1 MNEWEKKQKFE
12 YSKSLH
18 IESRWKG
25 EKTNEWTTIALENW
39 KSMQMSSEHNPLPP
53 FSLPMQCFSSQMQPL
68 LCRSFFFFLDNFRP
82 HAISMLELNSN
93 NSTRVLALSSVCSTT
108 FYDFFR

>member
-25 EKTNEWTTIALENW
+25 EKNERMNNYRSRKLKVNANELWTQPTSTLLSPYAMLF
-39 KSMQMSSEHNPLPP
+39 KSNATPTVSVVL
-53 FSLPMQCFSSQMQPL
+53 FL
-68 LCRSFFFFLDNFRP
+68 LR
-82 HAISMLELNSN
+82 
-93 NSTRVLALSSVCSTT
+93 
-108 FYDFFR
+108 